1 MIVQLLLSSTSLLAH
16 PLRGVEARD
25 SVRVAIDDLRTANA
39 IMTKAKID
47 AAVIVLKDSMINL
60 KDKKIDILS
69 NSYKEMKR
77 YASASET
84 ARQNLERN
92 LDKSKKKTKI
102 IGGVAGA
109 FASAF
114 LVLLLV
120 K

>member
-16 PLRGVEARD
+16 PLRGVEVRD
-25 SVRVAIDDLRTANA
+25 SVRISIDDLRTANV
-39 IMTKAKID
+39 IMAKAKIN
-47 AAVIVLKDSMINL
+47 AAIIVLKDSMINL

-69 NSYKEMKR
+69 NSYEEMKR
-77 YASASET
+77 YASASEI

-92 LDKSKKKTKI
+92 LNKSKKKTKI

-114 LVLLLV
+114 LVLLLI